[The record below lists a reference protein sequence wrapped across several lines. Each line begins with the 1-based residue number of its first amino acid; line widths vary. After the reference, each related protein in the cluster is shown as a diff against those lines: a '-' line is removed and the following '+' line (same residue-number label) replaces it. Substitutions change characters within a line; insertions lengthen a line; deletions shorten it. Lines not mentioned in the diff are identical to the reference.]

1 MINTRAPDGANNDT
15 IIQHKSPQ
23 MIQCQLL
30 FSYLM
35 KIQRYK
41 ISLYRHN
48 VDKKR
53 SLLIRQ
59 RQNYIFAHI
68 LHILLF
74 PKVCFFLQMEK
85 LPSLRES
92 PGEQPLRREGRARPF
107 RGVLSVRVSASRD
120 WRMKCSQTCPWSP
133 PLLTLDRIRIKISLP
148 WIELEIVDLG

>member
-1 MINTRAPDGANNDT
+1 MMNTRAPDGANNDT

-41 ISLYRHN
+41 ISLYRRN
-48 VDKKR
+48 VDNKKR

-68 LHILLF
+68 LFL
-74 PKVCFFLQMEK
+74 PMVCFFRHMEK
-85 LPSLRES
+85 LSSLRES

-120 WRMKCSQTCPWSP
+120 WRMKCSQTLPWSP
-133 PLLTLDRIRIKISLP
+133 PLLTLDRIRIKMTWP
-148 WIELEIVDLG
+148 WIELELEIVDLG